1 MRKGIKYSLLSVGGL
16 LLLVVL
22 VLVLAALLIQTQP
35 GKRKIASVA
44 ENQSAR
50 FLNGELQI
58 GKIDGNFFTHL
69 SINNILLKAENDTL
83 ASIEKIELY
92 YSLWPL
98 LSGKLD
104 IHSAGLYSPRLFL
117 SQNSDSVWNFQ
128 QLIKPGP
135 QTSKTSE
142 EPGSFEINLGNF
154 MLTNGNIK
162 TEALDT
168 IIPKEIKNL
177 NTELSLNWAEKS
189 QELTLD
195 SFSFSTLQPDF
206 ILNQLKFNVKRDTE
220 TIELSNFY
228 VETGRNSLEGM
239 AEVESDSL
247 KNGAANFETA
257 AVDISEFS
265 YFLPSLTLP
274 ARPTVKLTANLENN
288 AAKATIEL
296 SDQDQH
302 ILINAGTSNLQNFLS
317 EKTNIQPGY
326 QLTVDFENVEL
337 GYWLN
342 NPDLM
347 YFLNGTLEANGRG
360 FDPKTASSEISGQLN
375 NWVIENRQI
384 DRLNFTLNLENGNV
398 TGNFR
403 GRGNFGSFNL
413 VHHIQNFME
422 NPEYKLN
429 LTTNDLNL
437 ALLTGIDS
445 LYSNLNLQAAVT
457 GTGFDPEKMSANA
470 TISGN
475 GSEFQHIQI
484 DSLFAAGNFK
494 NQTINIDSLR
504 LKTQMARLEASG
516 VYSLTSNSDLQLS
529 AKIDSLNEFS
539 AYLAGVDVNTSGKL
553 TAHLFGRP
561 DSLNLESNVELNS
574 SRYDDILLEQ
584 LQLAAT
590 GWITKT
596 DTMLS
601 AQIFA
606 GRLESGN
613 LKVDSITATID
624 GNADSLFL
632 DARLQA
638 SELTT
643 SLQTGIVPGEKTRLT
658 LNSWETNY
666 QEQHW
671 ALQNAPATIEF
682 DSVNYTVNNFR
693 VASGN
698 TDSPQVISA
707 NGIISL
713 REEEDFTLEI
723 DRLNIGTLSRFLELE
738 YPVTSLFSTK
748 INVSGNAKSPE
759 LNTTYSFAGAS
770 FAGYEFTGINGNLD
784 YSENELRVET
794 NIFSKDS
801 GKVELTARLPVQA
814 RLDSMMFGFSN
825 NDSVNAR
832 MNITNL
838 SAAILQKLDI
848 TNDFSGFL
856 ESKVNVSG
864 TMESP
869 LANGNFSVNE
879 AKYND
884 YGFPKIDANFNFRE
898 NQFSAES
905 EIETEDNGEFSFS
918 ASLPVQYEPDSLSF
932 NFNPEDS
939 ISGQVN
945 LKNFSLA
952 ILETMNPS
960 AEINGQVN
968 GKMVITGTANSPQPV
983 GALKLADA
991 SFKMDE
997 YGIDYQNIK
1006 LNLNFLRDKV
1016 EVDSFRIMSADGN
1029 LTGKGEVNF
1038 ESELYK
1044 GDLIQ
1049 SEIKLVFNKFNP
1061 FNHRSFN
1068 MQVSGNASLG
1078 GEKDNLVYGG
1088 NLNIPQAE
1096 IYLPAIL
1103 QMMGKLNVPEMPKPI
1118 LVREAEKLSLY
1129 TDSTTFTNPEPGSAP
1144 TDSLNFEFLD
1154 KLRGRLGVKIPKNTW
1169 IKNNDMRI
1177 EISGD
1182 VELIKNGEFFELFG
1196 SVNVVRGQYDLLG
1209 KTFIINEGTINFQ
1222 GGEEMMPQM
1231 NITASYRF
1239 RNAQRAEQV
1248 LTVDISGTAESPEVS
1263 FKLDDSTIS
1272 EGDALSYILFGK
1284 SMNELTIDEQNNV
1297 AGAGGGSLAGKAAAS
1312 ILSSQITNFLGD
1324 KLNVDYIEVKSDGSF
1339 DNATVVVGKY
1349 ITNDLFVSY
1358 EQRFGE
1364 TDETNMAKYEVKLEY
1379 ELFRFLFF
1387 ELNNSSND
1395 SGFDVILKFEVE

>member
-1 MRKGIKYSLLSVGGL
+1 MRKGLKYGLLSVGGL
-16 LLLVVL
+16 LLLVVF
-22 VLVLAALLIQTQP
+22 VLVLAALLIQTEP
-35 GKRKIASVA
+35 AKRKIASVA
-44 ENQSAR
+44 ENQSSR

-58 GKIDGNFFTHL
+58 GEIGGNFFTHL
-69 SINNILLKAENDTL
+69 SINNILLKTEGGDTL
-83 ASIEKIELY
+83 ASIEKIELD

-98 LSGKLD
+98 LSNKLN
-104 IHSAGLYSPRLFL
+104 IHSAGLHTPRLHL

-135 QTSKTSE
+135 EESETSE

-154 MLTNGNIK
+154 KLTNGNIK

-206 ILNQLKFNVKRDTE
+206 ILNQLKFNLKRDSE
-220 TIELSNFY
+220 IIELRNFY
-228 VETGRNSLEGM
+228 VETGRNSMEGM

-247 KNGAANFETA
+247 KNGAANFETTA
-257 AVDISEFS
+257 FDIAEFS

-274 ARPTVKLTANLENN
+274 ARPTVKLTANVEKN
-288 AAKATIEL
+288 AAKASIEL

-302 ILINAGTSNLQNFLS
+302 ILVNISTANLQNYLS
-317 EKTNIQPGY
+317 EETEIQPDY
-326 QLTVDFENVEL
+326 QLTVNFENVEL

-347 YFLNGTLEANGRG
+347 YFLNGNLEANGRG

-384 DRLNFTLNLENGNV
+384 DRLNFKLNLKNGNMA
-398 TGNFR
+398 GNFQ

-413 VHHIQNFME
+413 VHNIQNFME
-422 NPEYKLN
+422 NPEYKLD
-429 LTTNDLNL
+429 LSTNDLNL
-437 ALLTGIDS
+437 ALLSGIDS
-445 LYSNLNLQAAVT
+445 LYSNLNMQAAVT
-457 GTGFDPEKMSANA
+457 GTGFDPEKMNADA
-470 TISGN
+470 TISVT
-475 GSEFQHIQI
+475 GSNFHHVQI
-484 DSLFAAGNFK
+484 DSLQAAGNFK
-494 NQTINIDSLR
+494 NQNINLDSLS
-504 LKTQMARLEASG
+504 LKTQTARLEASG

-529 AKIDSLNEFS
+529 AEIDSLNEFS
-539 AYLAGVDVNTSGKL
+539 AYLAGIDVNTSGKL
-553 TAHLFGRP
+553 TAHISGKP
-561 DSLNLESNVELNS
+561 DSLNLESNIDLNS
-574 SRYDDILLEQ
+574 TRYDDILLEQ
-584 LQLAAT
+584 LHLAAN

-606 GRLESGN
+606 RGLESGN
-613 LKVDSITATID
+613 LKVDSIRANID
-624 GNADSLFL
+624 GNTDSLFL
-632 DARLQA
+632 DAQLQA

-643 SLQTGIVPGEKTRLT
+643 SLQTGIVPGEKTKFT
-658 LNSWETNY
+658 LNSWEI
-666 QEQHW
+666 QFQDQQWE
-671 ALQNAPATIEF
+671 LQNAPAIIEF

-693 VASGN
+693 LASGSA
-698 TDSPQVISA
+698 DSSQVISA

-713 REEEDFTLEI
+713 REEENFSIEF

-738 YPVTSLFSTK
+738 YPVTSLFNAK
-748 INVSGNAKSPE
+748 INVSGNAQSPV
-759 LNTTYSFAGAS
+759 LNTTYSFTDAS
-770 FAGYEFTGINGNLD
+770 LGGYEFTGIDGILN
-784 YSENELRVET
+784 YSDNELMFET
-794 NIFSKDS
+794 NIFAEDS
-801 GKVELTARLPVQA
+801 GKVELTATLPVQV
-814 RLDSMMFGFSN
+814 RLDSMIFGFGS

-848 TNDFSGFL
+848 TDDFSGFL
-856 ESKVNVSG
+856 ESEFNVSG

-879 AKYND
+879 AKYKE
-884 YGFPKIDANFNFRE
+884 YGFSKIDGNFDFRE
-898 NQFSAES
+898 NQLSAES
-905 EIETEDNGEFSFS
+905 EIITEDDGEFSFS
-918 ASLPVQYEPDSLSF
+918 ASLPFQYEPDSLSF
-932 NFNPEDS
+932 KFNPEDS
-939 ISGQVN
+939 INGQVN

-960 AEINGQVN
+960 ATINGQVN
-968 GKMVITGTANSPQPV
+968 GDMGVTGTANAPQPE
-983 GALKLADA
+983 GSLKLDDA
-991 SFKMDE
+991 SFKVDE
-997 YGIDYQNIK
+997 YGIDYKNIK
-1006 LNLNFLRDKV
+1006 LNLNFLSDKV
-1016 EVDSFRIMSADGN
+1016 ELDSFRVSSADGH
-1029 LTGKGEVNF
+1029 LTGKGEVIF

-1044 GDLIQ
+1044 GDLSKSQ
-1049 SEIKLVFNKFNP
+1049 VNLEFNKFNP

-1068 MQVSGNASLG
+1068 MQVSGDASLG

-1088 NLNIPQAE
+1088 NLNIPQGE

-1103 QMMGKLNVPEMPKPI
+1103 RMMGKLNVPEMPKPI

-1129 TDSTTFTNPEPGSAP
+1129 TDSTTFTNPEPEPAL
-1144 TDSLNFEFLD
+1144 TDSVNFEFLD

-1169 IKNNDMRI
+1169 IKNDDMRI

-1196 SVNVVRGQYDLLG
+1196 AVDVVRGQYDLLG
-1209 KTFIINEGTINFQ
+1209 KTFIIDEGTISFQ
-1222 GGEEMMPQM
+1222 GGEEMMPEM

-1248 LTVDISGTAESPEVS
+1248 ITVNFAGTAESPEVS
-1263 FKLDDSTIS
+1263 FKLDDNPIS

-1297 AGAGGGSLAGKAAAS
+1297 EGAGGGSLAGKAAAS

-1358 EQRFGE
+1358 QQRFGE
-1364 TDETNMAKYEVKLEY
+1364 TDETNMAKYEVRLE
-1379 ELFRFLFF
+1379 
-1387 ELNNSSND
+1387 
-1395 SGFDVILKFEVE
+1395 